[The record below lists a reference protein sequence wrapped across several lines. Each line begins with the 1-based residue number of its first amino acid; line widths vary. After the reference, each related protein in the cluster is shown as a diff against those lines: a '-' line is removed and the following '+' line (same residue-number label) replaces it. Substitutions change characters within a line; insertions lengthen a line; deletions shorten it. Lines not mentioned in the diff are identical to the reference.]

1 MAALVPNTSKLFVKH
16 LPRVVPIC
24 SFNRFDLSPRKQN
37 ARNFSTT
44 LTNPQNRLTATLI
57 PGDGVGPEL
66 VSTVV
71 DVFKATGVPVDFEIH
86 FLSEVHASLSSPL
99 DQVVD
104 SIKKNGICLKGVLTT
119 PEYGEEGDLQSLN
132 MRMRK
137 SLDLYANVVKVK
149 SVPGVKTRHNNI
161 DLVIVR
167 EQIEGEYSSLEHES
181 VPGVVESLKVI
192 TRKESLRI
200 AKFAFD
206 YATKHGRKKVT
217 AVHKAN
223 IMKLADGLFL
233 RSCQE
238 ISELYPHIE
247 FDQMIVDNCCMQMAS
262 RPDQFDVMVMPNLY
276 GNILA
281 NLATGLVG
289 GAGMVAGEGYSG
301 ETAVFEPGARHSYS
315 EAVGKN
321 VANPTAMMLCAANM
335 LRHVN
340 LDEYGLQ
347 IYNAVRKVLED
358 GKVRTKD
365 LGGHSTTRQFTA
377 AVINNINNPGRA

>member
-1 MAALVPNTSKLFVKH
+1 MAGLVPNTSRLFVRH
-16 LPRVVPIC
+16 LPRVLPIC
-24 SFNRFDLSPRKQN
+24 SFNRFDTSPRKID
-37 ARNFSTT
+37 APSFSTT
-44 LTNPQNRLTATLI
+44 SANPQNRITATLI

-66 VSTVV
+66 VATVV
-71 DVFKATGVPVDFEIH
+71 DVFKASGIPIDFEIH
-86 FLSEVHASLSSPL
+86 FLSEVHASLSTPL
-99 DQVVD
+99 DTVVD
-104 SIKKNGICLKGVLTT
+104 SIRKNGICLKGVLTT
-119 PEYGEEGDLQSLN
+119 PEYGEDGDLQSLN
-132 MRMRK
+132 MKMRK

-149 SVPGVKTRHNNI
+149 SIPGVTTRHNNV
-161 DLVIVR
+161 DLVIIR

-192 TRKESLRI
+192 TAKESLRI

-206 YATKHGRKKVT
+206 YATKHGRKRVT

-223 IMKLADGLFL
+223 IMKLGDGLFL
-233 RSCQE
+233 RSCEQV
-238 ISELYPHIE
+238 SEMYPHIE
-247 FDQMIVDNCCMQMAS
+247 FDQMIVDNCCMQMVS

-289 GAGMVAGEGYSG
+289 GAGVVAGEGYSS
-301 ETAVFEPGARHSYS
+301 ETAVFEPGARHSFS

-340 LDEYGLQ
+340 MNEHGLQ

-377 AVINNINNPGRA
+377 AVINNMNKAR

>member
-1 MAALVPNTSKLFVKH
+1 M
-16 LPRVVPIC
+16 
-24 SFNRFDLSPRKQN
+24 
-37 ARNFSTT
+37 
-44 LTNPQNRLTATLI
+44 
-57 PGDGVGPEL
+57 G
-66 VSTVV
+66 
-71 DVFKATGVPVDFEIH
+71 
-86 FLSEVHASLSSPL
+86 
-99 DQVVD
+99 
-104 SIKKNGICLKGVLTT
+104 
-119 PEYGEEGDLQSLN
+119 
-132 MRMRK
+132 
-137 SLDLYANVVKVK
+137 
-149 SVPGVKTRHNNI
+149 
-161 DLVIVR
+161 
-167 EQIEGEYSSLEHES
+167 
-181 VPGVVESLKVI
+181 
-192 TRKESLRI
+192 

>member
-1 MAALVPNTSKLFVKH
+1 MAGLVPNSSRLFVRH
-16 LPRVVPIC
+16 LPRLLPIC
-24 SFNRFDLSPRKQN
+24 SFNRFDTSPKKIDAQS
-37 ARNFSTT
+37 FSTT
-44 LTNPQNRLTATLI
+44 SANSQKRITATLI

-66 VSTVV
+66 VATVV
-71 DVFKATGVPVDFEIH
+71 DVFKATGVPVDFEVH
-86 FLSEVHASLSSPL
+86 FLSEVHASLSTPL
-99 DQVVD
+99 DTVVN
-104 SIKKNGICLKGVLTT
+104 SIRKNGVCLKGVLTT
-119 PEYGEEGDLQSLN
+119 PEYGEDGDLQSLN
-132 MRMRK
+132 MKMRK

-149 SVPGVKTRHNNI
+149 SIPGVTTRHNNL
-161 DLVIVR
+161 DLVIIR
-167 EQIEGEYSSLEHES
+167 EQIEGEYSCLEHES
-181 VPGVVESLKVI
+181 VPGVVEALKVI
-192 TRKESLRI
+192 TAKESLRI

-223 IMKLADGLFL
+223 IMKLGDGLFL
-233 RSCQE
+233 RSCEQV
-238 ISELYPHIE
+238 SEMYPHIE

-289 GAGMVAGEGYSG
+289 GAGVVAGEGYSQDI
-301 ETAVFEPGARHSYS
+301 AVFEPGARHSYS

-347 IYNAVRKVLED
+347 IYNGVRKVLED

-377 AVINNINNPGRA
+377 AVINNINNAAR